1 MFSNLLRTATER
13 RYLYAVTAGVLSTSA
28 PAGLVGMRLARRART
43 EIPGDRVAAVYLAA
57 ATAAIF
63 ATFGYLLGR
72 RVDRL
77 EALSETD
84 SLTGLLNARGFAGRL
99 HAELKRATRYR
110 EPLTL
115 MFLDLDGLKLINDRY
130 GHRSGSDAL
139 VHVADVIQ
147 SELRESDSA
156 ARWGGDEF
164 TILAPNTPPQ
174 AALTLAER
182 IRSRVEDHR
191 HPFAITASIGIA
203 SQAAN
208 GNEKA
213 LDDGRIMRAAD
224 AAMYEAKKRGR
235 NTIYQQSSVSSR

>member
-1 MFSNLLRTATER
+1 MFSTLLRTATER

-28 PAGLVGMRLARRART
+28 PAGIMGMRLARRART
-43 EIPGDRVAAVYLAA
+43 EIPADRVAAVYLAA

-84 SLTGLLNARGFAGRL
+84 ALTGLLNARGFAGRL
-99 HAELKRATRYR
+99 HAELKRANRYR

-139 VHVADVIQ
+139 VHVADVI
-147 SELRESDSA
+147 
-156 ARWGGDEF
+156 
-164 TILAPNTPPQ
+164 
-174 AALTLAER
+174 
-182 IRSRVEDHR
+182 
-191 HPFAITASIGIA
+191 
-203 SQAAN
+203 
-208 GNEKA
+208 
-213 LDDGRIMRAAD
+213 
-224 AAMYEAKKRGR
+224 
-235 NTIYQQSSVSSR
+235 

>member
-1 MFSNLLRTATER
+1 VLQNLLRTATER

-28 PAGLVGMRLARRART
+28 PAGLMGMRLAKRART
-43 EIPGDRVAAVYLAA
+43 EIPGDRVAAIYLAA

-63 ATFGYLLGR
+63 AGFGYMLGR

-115 MFLDLDGLKLINDRY
+115 MFLDLDGLKAINDRF
-130 GHRSGSDAL
+130 GHRAGSDAL

-191 HPFAITASIGIA
+191 RPFAITASIGIA
-203 SQAAN
+203 SQAPN
-208 GNEKA
+208 GSDGKP
-213 LDDGRIMRAAD
+213 LDDGHIMRAAD
-224 AAMYEAKKRGR
+224 TAMYEAKKRGR
-235 NTIYQQSSVSSR
+235 NTVYQQPWIS